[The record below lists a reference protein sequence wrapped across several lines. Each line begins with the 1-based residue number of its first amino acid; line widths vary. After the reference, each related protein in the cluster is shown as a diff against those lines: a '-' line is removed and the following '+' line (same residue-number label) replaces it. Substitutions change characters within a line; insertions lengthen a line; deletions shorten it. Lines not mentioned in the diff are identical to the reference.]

1 MSKGFISNIFLIVL
15 LNVLIKP
22 FYIFGI
28 DAQIQN
34 QVGFEE
40 YGLYFSLL
48 NLSFLFNIV
57 LDFGITNYNSKNIAQ
72 HPKTLIKYL
81 GSLIGLRLVLS
92 FLYLIITLS
101 AALLMGHSGDTI
113 HLLSLLCF
121 NQILAAFTLY
131 FRSNF
136 AGLHK
141 FKIDAVLS
149 VLDRFVLI
157 FLCSAVLY
165 ANLFNVEVSIENFIY
180 AQSISYGIAAL
191 TGLLFT
197 LRLGKSRIKLKK
209 HISFALLKSSF
220 PYALLIL
227 LMMLYTRTDAVMLER
242 LLPNG
247 KEQAGIY
254 AAGFRILDAA
264 SIFPLLIAGILL
276 PMFAR
281 MLKLKE
287 NLNALLSTASSI
299 ILPVAL
305 ICAAICF
312 FYADQLLGIIYTN
325 TNASTSSCFKM
336 IILNFIPISTT
347 YIFGTL
353 LTANGSLKA
362 LNMMA
367 IGGFALNLSLN
378 FILIPSLEA
387 QGAAIATL
395 LTQGLT
401 ALAQIVIAQQIIGFQ
416 LQNKLI
422 LKLLLFAGVLML
434 VNLFIQNEIYFVWS
448 IFINL
453 GLAGLLLFSLR
464 IIDLKSALG
473 LLKAKV
479 NN

>member
-40 YGLYFSLL
+40 YGFYFSLL
-48 NLSFLFNIV
+48 NLSFLLNIV

-81 GSLIGLRLVLS
+81 GSLVGLRLVLS
-92 FLYLIITLS
+92 FLYLIITLV
-101 AALLMGHSGDTI
+101 AAFFMGHTAGAI
-113 HLLSLLCF
+113 HLLFFLCL

-136 AGLHK
+136 AGLHR
-141 FKIDAVLS
+141 FKIDAILS
-149 VLDRFVLI
+149 VLDRLILI

-165 ANLFNVEVSIENFIY
+165 GKFFEAEVSIENFIY
-180 AQSISYGIAAL
+180 AQSISYALAAFV
-191 TGLLFT
+191 GLLLT

-209 HISFALLKSSF
+209 HISWVLLKSSF

-227 LMMLYTRTDAVMLER
+227 LMMLYTKMDAIMLER
-242 LLPNG
+242 LLPDG
-247 KEQAGIY
+247 KEQAGMY

-264 SIFPLLIAGILL
+264 NIFPLLIAGILL

-281 MLKLKE
+281 MLKMKE
-287 NLNALLSTASSI
+287 NLSPLLTTATSI
-299 ILPVAL
+299 LVPIAIV
-305 ICAAICF
+305 CASICF
-312 FYADQLLGIIYTN
+312 FYADELLSLIYTHSN
-325 TNASTSSCFKM
+325 PVTVVCFQF

-353 LTANGSLKA
+353 LTANGNLRA

-378 FILIPSLEA
+378 FMLIPHYQA
-387 QGAAIATL
+387 QGAAIATI
-395 LTQGLT
+395 LTQSLT
-401 ALAQIVIAQQIIGFQ
+401 CIAQIVIAKNIIGFQ
-416 LQNKLI
+416 LHNNLFFKLLVFTVLFVASNLFLSEQFDFPLALMIELI
-422 LKLLLFAGVLML
+422 LALVL
-434 VNLFIQNEIYFVWS
+434 V
-448 IFINL
+448 
-453 GLAGLLLFSLR
+453 FSLR
-464 IIDLKSALG
+464 IIDLKASLALIQQKFKG
-473 LLKAKV
+473 
-479 NN
+479 

>member
-81 GSLIGLRLVLS
+81 GSLVGLRLVLS
-92 FLYLIITLS
+92 FLYLVITLV
-101 AALLMGHSGDTI
+101 AALLMGHNMETM
-113 HLLSLLCF
+113 HLLLFLCF

-136 AGLHK
+136 AGLHR
-141 FKIDAVLS
+141 FKTDAILS
-149 VLDRFVLI
+149 VLDRLILI
-157 FLCSAVLY
+157 FLCSGVLY
-165 ANLFNVEVSIENFIY
+165 AQLFDLAVSIDNFIY
-180 AQSISYGIAAL
+180 AQSISYCVAAL
-191 TGLLFT
+191 TGFILT
-197 LRLGKSRIKLKK
+197 LRLGKSKIKLKK
-209 HISFALLKSSF
+209 HISYALLKSSF

-247 KEQAGIY
+247 KEQTGIY

-281 MLKLKE
+281 MLKKKE
-287 NLNALLSTASSI
+287 NLNALLTTASSI
-299 ILPVAL
+299 MLPISI
-305 ICAAICF
+305 ICATICF
-312 FYADQLLGIIYTN
+312 FYADQLLGLIYTQ
-325 TNASTSSCFKM
+325 TTPSTSACFKM

-401 ALAQIVIAQQIIGFQ
+401 CVAQIVIAQQIIGFQ
-416 LQNKLI
+416 LQNKLTIKLFVFTGI
-422 LKLLLFAGVLML
+422 LILI
-434 VNLFIQNEIYFVWS
+434 NLYVQAQFHYFWS
-448 IFINL
+448 IVINL
-453 GLAGLLLFSLR
+453 LLAGLLLFSLR
-464 IIDLKSALG
+464 IIDLKAALG
-473 LLKAKV
+473 LLKEKV
-479 NN
+479 NK